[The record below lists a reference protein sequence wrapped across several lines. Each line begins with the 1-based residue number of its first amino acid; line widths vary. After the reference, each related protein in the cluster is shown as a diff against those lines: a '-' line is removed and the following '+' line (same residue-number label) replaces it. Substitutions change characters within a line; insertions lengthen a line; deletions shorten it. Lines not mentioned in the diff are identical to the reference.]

1 MPSVQNNDSAS
12 TPGPSDRP
20 VHHDM
25 DSRSLSEAQ
34 ARALLRLI
42 ETAPEIHRRSQFFT
56 WTQSHLQVLVP
67 HVLAVCGSFDRRL
80 QSVDFDVF
88 NSSVMPRSLID
99 SLTGSGSSLMNR
111 LVRAWV
117 EGQGRP
123 LAVELGAGSLHAL
136 RAECAELGRT
146 GLTRVA
152 VHGVAR
158 PGRAHEIE
166 TFFMFGEQAQAQ
178 AQAQTQTPAAAA
190 AAAAART
197 FDLLHRLELLMPHL
211 HATYLRTQA
220 LERELAPAERAGPSK
235 VVDRVQSPLSKREHE
250 IIQWVRDG
258 KTNQQIGEV
267 LGISALTVKNHVQS
281 ILRKLGASNRAQ
293 AVATA
298 INAQLMG
305 GETPRDDAP
314 SAASGGSERRRRS

>member
-1 MPSVQNNDSAS
+1 MTTEQNNESTS

-20 VHHDM
+20 GQHEL
-25 DSRSLSEAQ
+25 DSRSLSDAQ

-123 LAVELGAGSLHAL
+123 LAVELGAGSVHAL

-152 VHGVAR
+152 MHGVAR

-166 TFFMFGEQAQAQ
+166 TFFLFGEQAQAQ
-178 AQAQTQTPAAAA
+178 AQTSSAATATA
-190 AAAAART
+190 TART
-197 FDLLHRLELLMPHL
+197 ADLLHRLELLMPHL
-211 HATYLRTQA
+211 HATYLRTQE

-298 INAQLMG
+298 MNAQLMG
-305 GETPRDDAP
+305 GESQRDDAP
-314 SAASGGSERRRRS
+314 SATGGGSDRQRKS

>member
-1 MPSVQNNDSAS
+1 MPPEPNNESTS
-12 TPGPSDRP
+12 TPGLSDRP
-20 VHHDM
+20 GQHDM
-25 DSRSLSEAQ
+25 DSRSLSDAQ

-56 WTQSHLQVLVP
+56 WTQTHLQVLVP

-88 NSSVMPRSLID
+88 NSSVMPRSLIE
-99 SLTGSGSSLMNR
+99 SLTGSGSSLMKR

-123 LAVELGAGSLHAL
+123 LAVELGAGSLHVL

-158 PGRAHEIE
+158 PGRTHEIE
-166 TFFMFGEQAQAQ
+166 TFFLFGEQAQVQAEAQ
-178 AQAQTQTPAAAA
+178 AQAPAAAG
-190 AAAAART
+190 T
-197 FDLLHRLELLMPHL
+197 MDLLHRLELLMPHL

-220 LERELAPAERAGPSK
+220 LERELAPAEQAGPSK
-235 VVDRVQSPLSKREHE
+235 GVDRLQSPLSKREHE

-298 INAQLMG
+298 MNAQLMR
-305 GETPRDDAP
+305 GETHHDDAP
-314 SAASGGSERRRRS
+314 SAARGGSDRQRRP